1 MSLTIKIRGIVTSSY
16 DHELNELTH
25 VRDLKWCVAY
35 LSKHVF
41 QEDLVS
47 SEVLDNG
54 IILPGQDAWKIG
66 YINRMPQEWS
76 GMIFPILCPQ
86 VIWNGPE

>member
-1 MSLTIKIRGIVTSSY
+1 MVCS
-16 DHELNELTH
+16 
-25 VRDLKWCVAY
+25 

-54 IILPGQDAWKIG
+54 IILTGQDAW
-66 YINRMPQEWS
+66 
-76 GMIFPILCPQ
+76 
-86 VIWNGPE
+86 

>member
-1 MSLTIKIRGIVTSSY
+1 MVCS
-16 DHELNELTH
+16 
-25 VRDLKWCVAY
+25 

-54 IILPGQDAWKIG
+54 IILTGQDAWQIG
-66 YINRMPQEWS
+66 YINQMSQEWS
-76 GMIFPILCPQ
+76 EMIFPNLCPQ